1 MRQTKRLWL
10 FLSCLYLFALGCGL
24 SNLGNRS
31 SNATPPPPTSQII
44 LAPLRPSP
52 PPLSPEIM
60 AQLTA
65 DELLLVNLYDRVQ
78 PSVVSIAVMINV
90 DSQNP
95 QSEDLP
101 NPFNPLGQGTGF
113 VYSQEGYI
121 VTNHH
126 VIEEAS
132 HISVTFYERTQL
144 PAMVVGTDIDT
155 NLAVIQ
161 ISAPPE
167 SLQPVRWANSDEVR
181 VGQRAIA
188 SGNST

>member
-1 MRQTKRLWL
+1 MRQTNRLWL
-10 FLSCLYLFALGCGL
+10 FLSCLYLFTLGCGL
-24 SNLGNRS
+24 SNLDNRS
-31 SNATPPPPTSQII
+31 SNAAPPPPTSQII

-52 PPLSPEIM
+52 TPLSAEIM

-78 PSVVSIAVMINV
+78 PSIVSIAVMINA

-132 HISVTFYERTQL
+132 HISVTFYEGTQL
-144 PAMVVGTDIDT
+144 PAIVVGTDIDT
-155 NLAVIQ
+155 DLAVIQ

-167 SLQPVRWANSDEVR
+167 SLQ
-181 VGQRAIA
+181 
-188 SGNST
+188 